1 MKSARARRSRGFTL
15 IELLVVVVL
24 IGIIATFAVMSI
36 SGRAADDR
44 LENES
49 KRTYALLQLAADE
62 AQLKGVQIGLRFTV
76 SGYQFVVM
84 GDKHHW
90 QPYEATGPLRARA
103 WPDGISADLSID
115 GHAVAPAPDVPPEL
129 QHTELLHKDGDD
141 TQNAAEQTADPAK
154 DPLRPQV
161 MLLSSGEMT
170 PFALDIKAIGVPAY
184 YHFEADLLGRIKADR
199 KDMRS

>member
-44 LENES
+44 LENEA

-62 AQLKGVQIGLRFTV
+62 AQLKGVQIGIRYTV

-90 QPYEATGPLRARA
+90 EPYEATGPLRPRA
-103 WPDGISADLSID
+103 WPDGISADLSVE
-115 GHAVAPAPDVPPEL
+115 GHP
-129 QHTELLHKDGDD
+129 
-141 TQNAAEQTADPAK
+141 
-154 DPLRPQV
+154 
-161 MLLSSGEMT
+161 
-170 PFALDIKAIGVPAY
+170 
-184 YHFEADLLGRIKADR
+184 
-199 KDMRS
+199 